1 MAVDSVT
8 GSSGASYTQT
18 QTPAVAKK
26 TDDGLASKDTF
37 MKLLVAQIRN
47 QNPLNPQDGTQFVS
61 QLAQF
66 TTLEQST
73 QMRDD
78 ISAIR
83 SSLAKL
89 TAAASDP
96 NTQG

>member
-1 MAVDSVT
+1 MAVDSVN
-8 GSSGASYTQT
+8 GSSGSAAAQT
-18 QTPAVAKK
+18 QTKPAAAT
-26 TDDGLASKDTF
+26 TDSLASKDTF

-83 SSLAKL
+83 ASLDKL
-89 TAAASDP
+89 TAAASD
-96 NTQG
+96 TTAQG